1 MNVYWTRL
9 ALGDIAGVFAYIAR
23 DNEAAAITVVD
34 EIMAAGAGSELHPR
48 LGRPGRM
55 RGTRELVVGK
65 YVLVYRMAD
74 NVEILRVIH
83 GARRK

>member
-9 ALGDIAGVFAYIAR
+9 ALGDIAGVFAYTAR
-23 DNEAAAITVVD
+23 GNAAAAIAMVD
-34 EIMAAGAGSELHPR
+34 EIMAAGTGLKLHPR

-65 YVLVYRMAD
+65 SVLVYRMAD